1 MASSCDRG
9 KPPVGGSVQ
18 EFVLFNLFMDDLER

>member
-1 MASSCDRG
+1 MSSSCDRG

-18 EFVLFNLFMDDLER
+18 EFVLFDLFIDDLQM

>member
-18 EFVLFNLFMDDLER
+18 EFVLFDLFIDDLQM